1 MSGLVLLAHAPEG
14 GNTWETFDQK
24 KALGLGVNVAAR
36 AADGV
41 GKAAGTAAEGW
52 EGAEAREDEG
62 DGGEYAYAH
71 VTFPRVGPLNSKAG
85 GLTVAG
91 SSLQYGETELFEQD
105 ASILGWTCGNGKI
118 PLWIRRRGGGMK
130 RERKRETR

>member
-1 MSGLVLLAHAPEG
+1 MLLAHAPEG

-41 GKAAGTAAEGW
+41 GMAAGTAA
-52 EGAEAREDEG
+52 AREEEG
-62 DGGEYAYAH
+62 GAGEYAYAH

-118 PLWIRRRGGGMK
+118 RSRGGVL
-130 RERKRETR
+130 